1 MLFTSLQHLFDV
13 IPHVAPWVSQAAS
26 FFYFHFR
33 MDLHARPLVS
43 FHKLQILLSFYLFP
57 PVVGFTC
64 ASLSPTQLSLLAVN
78 MRYEYLHWLV
88 ASAAAVPLQQSDVY
102 PSIQFGSGGKFSIPV
117 FSDLHLGER
126 KIYYQ

>member
-1 MLFTSLQHLFDV
+1 MGVSSRFLFLLYV
-13 IPHVAPWVSQAAS
+13 
-26 FFYFHFR
+26 
-33 MDLHARPLVS
+33 DLHAQPLVS
-43 FHKLQILLSFYLFP
+43 FHKLQILLSLYLFP
-57 PVVGFTC
+57 PVVGFICT
-64 ASLSPTQLSLLAVN
+64 SLSPTQLSLLAVN

>member
-1 MLFTSLQHLFDV
+1 
-13 IPHVAPWVSQAAS
+13 
-26 FFYFHFR
+26 
-33 MDLHARPLVS
+33 
-43 FHKLQILLSFYLFP
+43 
-57 PVVGFTC
+57 
-64 ASLSPTQLSLLAVN
+64 

-102 PSIQFGSGGKFSIPV
+102 PSIQFGSGGKFSITV